1 MRNVGYGMGMLS
13 AVSFALFLW
22 LWVARTTRVFILRQ
36 RASASNGGQRG
47 YGPGS
52 LESVENTLSKGLV
65 TFAEHRAAVT
75 RLGGWRR
82 IVDSIFCGQLRVSSF
97 LKNEL
102 FSKRLGF

>member
-47 YGPGS
+47 YGPG
-52 LESVENTLSKGLV
+52 
-65 TFAEHRAAVT
+65 A
-75 RLGGWRR
+75 
-82 IVDSIFCGQLRVSSF
+82 
-97 LKNEL
+97 
-102 FSKRLGF
+102 